1 METNYCAC
9 GCGKEILLKSKWA
22 KGHNP
27 NKRSTKLDYKKVVNE
42 YETLNSLEKVAK
54 IYGCSLQNI
63 YYFLQKNGYEFKKVN
78 WDNLLDDYKDLKT
91 TKAVAEKYGCSHWTV
106 SKKLY
111 ELHGVKC
118 NHNNKTLEKEV
129 GVGRY
134 GELIAVHALK
144 DSKDMNENSIRGAYD
159 LEWNDMK
166 IDVKT
171 SRLLKLNKSREY
183 RGYVF
188 NTSNKQC
195 DAYLLIFLD
204 EGDFPIKIALVK
216 SEEVKTK
223 YISVSENKLSRFEKY
238 TLEVNIDAEYIENL
252 RSTREVR

>member
-1 METNYCAC
+1 MKTNYCAC

-27 NKRSTKLDYKKVVNE
+27 NKRSTKLDYEKVVRE
-42 YETLNSLEKVAK
+42 YESLKSLDKVAE

-63 YYFLQKNGYEFKKVN
+63 HYFLQKNGYEFKKVN
-78 WDNLLDDYKDLKT
+78 WDNLLEDYKTLKT
-91 TKAVAEKYGCSHWTV
+91 TKAVAKKYGCSHWTV

-111 ELHGVKC
+111 ELHGINC
-118 NHNNKTLEKEV
+118 NHNNKLLDKEV

-144 DSKDMNENSIRGAYD
+144 GSKDMNENSIRGAYD

-171 SRLLKLNKSREY
+171 SRLLTNNGYKR
-183 RGYVF
+183 YVF
-188 NTSNKQC
+188 NTSNSQC
-195 DAYLLIFLD
+195 DAYLLVFLD
-204 EGDFPIKIALVK
+204 DNDYPIKLALVK
-216 SEEVKTK
+216 REEVKTK
-223 YISVSENKLSRFEKY
+223 NITVSENKINRFDKY